1 MMVMVVMMVMGFCL
15 LYTHTGIDDGAAIS
29 VAPAMR

>member
-1 MMVMVVMMVMGFCL
+1 MVVMVVMVMGFCL

-29 VAPAMR
+29 VAPAIR